1 MPPRQPHPVRPSAAR
16 GTRCLAKVG
25 PRAASAT
32 SERGSETRRLLQRNW
47 GRAAEV
53 SVASFLRWGALPRD
67 ARFSALVPHARWRN
81 LLASK
86 RRQQLRPLGRNLHR
100 ALHSRTPLEGWN
112 SQENQMVT
120 INRKA
125 LKSPRGDQAEHH
137 SSARRSSDGTIPLR
151 PSRDRGYVRHP
162 SRSRRAPTAPLK
174 LSCLKPYTSGVSS
187 ALDAR
192 AWRNGRR
199 SGLEGNLSARWETGD
214 AELPKFGEPC
224 HMAIPSQ
231 ARPEPSSREGVETR
245 RAAPNPGSAGHGEG
259 IVQTANPASAP
270 GRRKP

>member
-1 MPPRQPHPVRPSAAR
+1 MARRPRRTAER
-16 GTRCLAKVG
+16 GEGAHAEERRT
-25 PRAASAT
+25 RAAAAGIALGADRQGVSI
-32 SERGSETRRLLQRNW
+32 RDRRR
-47 GRAAEV
+47 E
-53 SVASFLRWGALPRD
+53 RD
-67 ARFSALVPHARWRN
+67 ARGPLPWTLAAPRLPLHVRARLQGGLRD
-81 LLASK
+81 LLDDC
-86 RRQQLRPLGRNLHR
+86 RRVQRVRR
-100 ALHSRTPLEGWN
+100 AP
-112 SQENQMVT
+112 
-120 INRKA
+120 
-125 LKSPRGDQAEHH
+125 
-137 SSARRSSDGTIPLR
+137 
-151 PSRDRGYVRHP
+151 
-162 SRSRRAPTAPLK
+162 APTAPLK

-259 IVQTANPASAP
+259 IVQTANPASEP

>member
-47 GRAAEV
+47 GRAADV

-100 ALHSRTPLEGWN
+100 ALHSGPLEGWN
-112 SQENQMVT
+112 SQENQVVT

-125 LKSPRGDQAEHH
+125 LKSPRGI
-137 SSARRSSDGTIPLR
+137 RRNTMFPPALKGWKHPAPPVPR
-151 PSRDRGYVRHP
+151 PRTCPPPHP

-187 ALDAR
+187 ALDAL

-199 SGLEGNLSARWETGD
+199 SGLEGNLSARRETGD

>member
-47 GRAAEV
+47 GRAGEI

-100 ALHSRTPLEGWN
+100 ALHSGTSGGVN
-112 SQENQMVT
+112 SQENQVVT

-137 SSARRSSDGTIPLR
+137 SSARRSRDGTIPLR
-151 PSRDRGYVRHP
+151 PSRDRGHVRHP
-162 SRSRRAPTAPLK
+162 SRARLVPTAPLK
-174 LSCLKPYTSGVSS
+174 LSSLNPYT
-187 ALDAR
+187 
-192 AWRNGRR
+192 
-199 SGLEGNLSARWETGD
+199 
-214 AELPKFGEPC
+214 
-224 HMAIPSQ
+224 
-231 ARPEPSSREGVETR
+231 
-245 RAAPNPGSAGHGEG
+245 
-259 IVQTANPASAP
+259 P
-270 GRRKP
+270 GRLSSTGHAGVAEWQTQRT